1 MSEHESADAAVSTDA
16 VVMTDAPESP
26 GAIVGRRRAPL
37 IAAGVAAVL
46 AVLIGVMAAAR
57 SGPRDVV
64 DRSLV
69 GRAAPAIVGTQLDGG
84 QFDLSRRR
92 GSWVLVNFFQ
102 TSCVPCVQEH
112 PELRSFVERG
122 GQAELVTVVYFDA
135 VANVRNFFARNGGDW
150 PVVLDDDGRISVSYG
165 VAKVPETWI
174 VDPDGVVRERIGGAV
189 TAARLDALLAALKA
203 AR

>member
-1 MSEHESADAAVSTDA
+1 MSDIHDDATVSTDA
-16 VVMTDAPESP
+16 PDDAVSVAVARP
-26 GAIVGRRRAPL
+26 RRAPL
-37 IAAGVAAVL
+37 IAAAVAAVL

-57 SGPRDVV
+57 SGPRDIV

-69 GRAAPAIVGTQLDGG
+69 GHAAPAIVGTQLDGS

-102 TSCVPCVQEH
+102 TSCTPCVQEH

-122 GQAELVTVVYFDA
+122 GQAELVTVVYVDSA
-135 VANVRNFFARNGGDW
+135 ANVRHFFTRNGGNW

-174 VDPDGVVRERIGGAV
+174 VDPDGVVQDRIGGAV
-189 TAARLDALLAALKA
+189 TAARLDALLAALRA
-203 AR
+203 ARGR